1 MLRLSSSQ
9 GAACPNDEVSKCRPL
24 DNKSDVTWA
33 GRQNIFPFDTNKNS
47 SSLILPHSLAPLM
60 NELLSAY
67 SPSCLSRTISCSI
80 CHSPNSICHLR
91 LARLTHSA
99 ALPSPR
105 HSRNHFMLFSSC
117 RPGPALS
124 FLSLSVF
131 CALAQPSR
139 RASTRSGSPAP
150 FLEPIFSLEPFFQPF

>member
-1 MLRLSSSQ
+1 M
-9 GAACPNDEVSKCRPL
+9 GWPPKY
-24 DNKSDVTWA
+24 
-33 GRQNIFPFDTNKNS
+33 FPFDTNKNS

-60 NELLSAY
+60 NESLSAY

-105 HSRNHFMLFSSC
+105 HSRNHFMLFSPC

-139 RASTRSGSPAP
+139 SASTRSGSPAP
-150 FLEPIFSLEPFFQPF
+150 FLEPIFSLEPFFQPL